1 MRISPQSIEFGLWC
15 NGSTTGFGSVCLG
28 SNPGKPTEKEQWN
41 PLLFFC
47 LNNSRHV
54 IFPIP
59 LFVAIAPLFLPYIL
73 RNKTQGRSA
82 QCILIPKLKH
92 HFQSSPPVFPLGN
105 IGGVSAGRGGKK
117 NTVKKIPCNISQ
129 PLSSETNVSSV
140 SPLYFAMQ
148 NTGEKV

>member
-73 RNKTQGRSA
+73 RYKTQGRSA

-92 HFQSSPPVFPLGN
+92 HFQSSPSA
-105 IGGVSAGRGGKK
+105 VSRGITRWHEVTEGLIK
-117 NTVKKIPCNISQ
+117 NG
-129 PLSSETNVSSV
+129 
-140 SPLYFAMQ
+140 SPSLFVLLAA
-148 NTGEKV
+148 EKNEQRIKLHHHRYST